1 MVRTVLRT
9 LAFLALAALVVAD
22 PVGPTQ
28 PWGIHTAAFLA
39 LAALVVADPVGPTQ
53 PWGIH
58 TAYGAEGGSTS
69 LTFMWSTR
77 AAVAASV
84 VAISAPA
91 PANYSGEAIAF
102 SEGGNVQTLHRV
114 RVTGLT
120 PGTAYTYTVGDGGAS
135 TSRAHSVSTQPASPA
150 AWQPTLAVFGDMGI
164 SSNAQATMPLLLA
177 DAAAGR
183 IDAVLHVGG

>member
-1 MVRTVLRT
+1 MARALTS
-9 LAFLALAALVVAD
+9 LALAALAAAD
-22 PVGPTQ
+22 PVGPTL
-28 PWGIHTAAFLA
+28 PWGL
-39 LAALVVADPVGPTQ
+39 
-53 PWGIH
+53 H
-58 TAYGAEGGSTS
+58 TAYGDEGGSTS

-77 AAVAASV
+77 AAVAASI

-114 RVTGLT
+114 RVTGLA
-120 PGTAYTYTVGDGGAS
+120 PGTAYTYTVGDGFSA
-135 TSRAHSVSTQPASPA
+135 TSRAYTVSTQPAPPAA
-150 AWQPTLAVFGDMGI
+150 AWQPTLAIFGDMGI
-164 SSNAQATMPLLLA
+164 SSNAQATMPLLVA

>member
-9 LAFLALAALVVAD
+9 L
-22 PVGPTQ
+22 
-28 PWGIHTAAFLA
+28 AFLA